1 MEIVVLLP
9 CKHSKGFYYWGL
21 AMVGLVVDL
30 VFVEME
36 VRVEDFDFVVEVVV
50 EMAMKG
56 EGFDLEV
63 VVVDFAA
70 DFVGEDSSDK
80 MEDTDNIEQICHK
93 YFVPLVP
100 MVEIDTD
107 FEVEAKVS
115 AKNSNLVGAENTLD
129 C

>member
-1 MEIVVLLP
+1 
-9 CKHSKGFYYWGL
+9 
-21 AMVGLVVDL
+21 MVGLVVDL

-63 VVVDFAA
+63 VVVDFSAV
-70 DFVGEDSSDK
+70 FVGEDSSDK
-80 MEDTDNIEQICHK
+80 MGDIDNEQISHK
-93 YFVPLVP
+93 DFVPLVP
-100 MVEIDTD
+100 MVEIDTE
-107 FEVEAKVS
+107 FEVEAKVV
-115 AKNSNLVGAENTLD
+115 AKNSSLAGAKNTLD